1 LVEEEN
7 VILPHPSVTQATCCT
22 GTGSCHK
29 DCLLHKKCLMPLP
42 EAADSDGLTYG
53 RYAVVE
59 ALSHQ
64 MKDQWDR
71 EADNR
76 TWKVNRR

>member
-1 LVEEEN
+1 
-7 VILPHPSVTQATCCT
+7 
-22 GTGSCHK
+22 
-29 DCLLHKKCLMPLP
+29 MPLP